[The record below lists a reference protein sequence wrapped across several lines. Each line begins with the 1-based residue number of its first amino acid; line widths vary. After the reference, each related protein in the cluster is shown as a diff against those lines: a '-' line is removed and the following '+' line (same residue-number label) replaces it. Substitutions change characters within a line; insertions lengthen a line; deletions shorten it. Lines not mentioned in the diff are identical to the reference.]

1 MRIVENGT
9 SVALEKRTIN
19 QQQDDIVED
28 FLSIGDPLS
37 QYEYLIEFATALP
50 ALDEAF
56 KVDENLVKD
65 CQSRAWLVM
74 ENCAGA
80 LSIKADS
87 DTLIV
92 RGVLELLIEV
102 LDGRPL
108 REVAEA
114 DIYFPEKAEL
124 MTTFSASRRQ
134 GIGSIIATIKRFAQ
148 HACDAASE
156 E

>member
-9 SVALEKRTIN
+9 SGASEKRTIN

-50 ALDEAF
+50 ALDEAS

-74 ENCAGA
+74 ENRADA
-80 LSIKADS
+80 HSVKADS

-148 HACDAASE
+148 HVCDATPE